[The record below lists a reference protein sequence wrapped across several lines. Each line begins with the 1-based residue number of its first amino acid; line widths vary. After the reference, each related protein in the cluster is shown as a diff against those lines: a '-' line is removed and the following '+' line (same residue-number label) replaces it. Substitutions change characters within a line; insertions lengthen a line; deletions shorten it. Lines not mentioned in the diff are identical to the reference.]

1 VLEIPMPLIDKI
13 LFPVDFSPASFN
25 VARYV
30 EAFAGQFQAEIMLLH
45 VVGPG
50 DGELTLPEELLPMR
64 QARLN
69 AFLANELKYFSTQRV
84 CVTGT
89 EPAPEIVRAA
99 LGWQPDLVMMP
110 THGLGV
116 FQRFFFGSVA
126 AKLLLD
132 LDCPIWT
139 SVHSEVAL
147 PLEDIH
153 CRRILCALD
162 LNGRSHSVLA
172 WAASLAAE
180 YGADLALVHAT
191 AKIPPAVTAI
201 TLEEDFARSVSRQ
214 AETEIESLQ
223 KAVGTAA
230 LVFIGSGDPATVIA
244 GAAKDFDADL
254 LVIGRHESGP
264 GDAYS
269 ILRESPCPVI
279 SI

>member
-1 VLEIPMPLIDKI
+1 VSRRTGCAKTRNPVLEIPMPLIDRI

-25 VARYV
+25 VARFV

-64 QARLN
+64 QAQLN
-69 AFLANELKYFSTQRV
+69 AFLADELKYFPTQRV
-84 CVTGT
+84 CVTGN
-89 EPAPEIVRAA
+89 EPAPEIVTAA
-99 LGWQPDLVMMP
+99 LRWQPDLLMMP

-126 AKLLLD
+126 ATLLRD

-139 SVHSEVAL
+139 SVHSDVAL

-162 LNGRSHSVLA
+162 LTDRSPSVLA

-180 YGADLALVHAT
+180 YEADLALVHAA
-191 AKIPPAVTAI
+191 AKI
-201 TLEEDFARSVSRQ
+201 SVSQ
-214 AETEIESLQ
+214 EAETEIESLQ
-223 KAVGTAA
+223 KAAGTTAR
-230 LVFIGSGDPATVIA
+230 VWIGSGDPATAIA

-269 ILRESPCPVI
+269 ILRDSPCPVI

>member
-1 VLEIPMPLIDKI
+1 MLEIPMPLIDKI

-64 QARLN
+64 QAQLN
-69 AFLANELKYFSTQRV
+69 AFLADELKYFSTQRV
-84 CVTGT
+84 CVTGD
-89 EPAPEIVRAA
+89 EPAPEIVTAA
-99 LGWQPDLVMMP
+99 LRWLPDLVMMP

-126 AKLLLD
+126 ANLLRD

-162 LNGRSHSVLA
+162 LTERSRSVLA
-172 WAASLAAE
+172 WAASLAVE
-180 YGADLALVHAT
+180 YEADLALVHAT
-191 AKIPPAVTAI
+191 AKMP
-201 TLEEDFARSVSRQ
+201 RSVSKQ

-223 KAVGTAA
+223 KAAGTTAR
-230 LVFIGSGDPATVIA
+230 VFIDSGDPATAIA
-244 GAAKDFDADL
+244 GTAKDFDADL

-269 ILRESPCPVI
+269 ILRDSPCPVV